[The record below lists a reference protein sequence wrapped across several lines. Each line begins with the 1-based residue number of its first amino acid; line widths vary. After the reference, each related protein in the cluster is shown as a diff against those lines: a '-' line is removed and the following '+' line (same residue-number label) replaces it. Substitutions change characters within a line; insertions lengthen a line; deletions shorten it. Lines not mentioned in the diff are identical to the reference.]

1 MPVRVDASS
10 KIKVILRTFQDNHQ
24 LFQFGLQLS
33 KDEQHNTSCALLKLL
48 CVHFV
53 TETTQEIADFLDCP
67 WATLFDLCSHLHL
80 PRRLWTSSSCG
91 LWFKRQ
97 EAMRR

>member
-33 KDEQHNTSCALLKLL
+33 KDEQHKY
-48 CVHFV
+48 
-53 TETTQEIADFLDCP
+53 FL
-67 WATLFDLCSHLHL
+67 
-80 PRRLWTSSSCG
+80 RL
-91 LWFKRQ
+91 
-97 EAMRR
+97 A